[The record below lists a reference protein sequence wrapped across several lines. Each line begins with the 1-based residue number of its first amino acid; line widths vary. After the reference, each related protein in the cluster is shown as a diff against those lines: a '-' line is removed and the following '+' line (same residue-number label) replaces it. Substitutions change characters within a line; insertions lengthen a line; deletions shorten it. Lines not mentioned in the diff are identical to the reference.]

1 MKRLAVTEGM
11 KAARWLIRLQA
22 RGPAQQGSRVEG
34 AEGEEGAERQL
45 GGSEAGRMLGQ
56 RAWLHALSSGG
67 SRRGRSRH
75 SD

>member
-1 MKRLAVTEGM
+1 MLWEETHTLTHTHKRS
-11 KAARWLIRLQA
+11 K
-22 RGPAQQGSRVEG
+22 VEG
-34 AEGEEGAERQL
+34 VKGEGRADTDRHRQVGA
-45 GGSEAGRMLGQ
+45 GAAGRMLGQ